1 MCVWVYD
8 KNFNGLQLKAGA
20 NAAPPPPLASVPCSL
35 KNSLNC
41 DLAVSYRIFFWGR
54 GLARL
59 LELSIVYS
67 KLRFYLIVLSPHST
81 DIPMK
86 ECVAYE
92 GVEVHSG
99 MEGGIYED
107 PQ

>member
-1 MCVWVYD
+1 M
-8 KNFNGLQLKAGA
+8 
-20 NAAPPPPLASVPCSL
+20 
-35 KNSLNC
+35 
-41 DLAVSYRIFFWGR
+41 
-54 GLARL
+54 
-59 LELSIVYS
+59 SIVYL

-86 ECVAYE
+86 DCVAYE

-107 PQ
+107 PQWHLLIQFNFVLDIFFFCLDSIAKSKIIFLQYQLVIVFN